1 MLKTGEIPSKK
12 RKKLPLSEYDR
23 YAIANRRVSAKADNE
38 IVLSAPVSA
47 SEVESMID
55 EFRMGNSILVSFSK
69 LGSVEYTRILDAMS
83 GALNALGGNV
93 VNISDRLYLFA
104 VKDAKIVCKIG

>member
-1 MLKTGEIPSKK
+1 MLKTGEITSKK

-23 YAIANRRVSAKADNE
+23 YAIANRRISAKADNE

-55 EFRMGNSILVSFSK
+55 EIRIGHSMLDSFS
-69 LGSVEYTRILDAMS
+69 RIVHDE
-83 GALNALGGNV
+83 
-93 VNISDRLYLFA
+93 
-104 VKDAKIVCKIG
+104 

>member
-55 EFRMGNSILVSFSK
+55 E
-69 LGSVEYTRILDAMS
+69 RILDAMS

-104 VKDAKIVCKIG
+104 VKDAKIICKIG